1 MSFLCVDVKL
11 KKDDEPSSVSSSP
24 VQLPNVFTI
33 LMAHRS
39 PSRTLPPRIAP
50 ARNKKDELHNAIL
63 DWLEKQAMERVLD
76 GLSFSCGSELQDADI
91 PPDLNRRM
99 LCTSRNCS
107 ALNQLKN
114 CIIQQTSKTSASI
127 ARKKCQNLKSHRNII
142 LSVLTVP
149 SPESQELVDLS
160 FFLFLL
166 FIFFCIFIYKILCNF
181 KNSDILFM

>member
-1 MSFLCVDVKL
+1 MLSSFGKYVRFYV

-39 PSRTLPPRIAP
+39 PSQTLPPRIAP

-91 PPDLNRRM
+91 PPDLKDVVYVKK
-99 LCTSRNCS
+99 LQCTEPVEKLYYSANLQDICIHCS
-107 ALNQLKN
+107 EEMPE
-114 CIIQQTSKTSASI
+114 SE
-127 ARKKCQNLKSHRNII
+127 
-142 LSVLTVP
+142 
-149 SPESQELVDLS
+149 ESQEYYPQCS
-160 FFLFLL
+160 NCSKPR
-166 FIFFCIFIYKILCNF
+166 IPR
-181 KNSDILFM
+181 KN